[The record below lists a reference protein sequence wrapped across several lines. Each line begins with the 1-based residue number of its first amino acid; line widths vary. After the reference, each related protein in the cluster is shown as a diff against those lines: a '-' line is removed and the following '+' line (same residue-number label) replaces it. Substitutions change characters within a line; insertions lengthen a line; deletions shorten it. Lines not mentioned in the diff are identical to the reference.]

1 MRGASVVSAVVVAVA
16 LCLGASDLLAKAQP
30 PIVIHSMTARPD
42 LIQWQIAAWDWLR
55 ASMTS
60 TSFLVGAGL
69 GVVLAEVGRFVLRW
83 ALRAVGVATAAVNI
97 VVRYRL
103 LAVGIAAAI
112 YYVAA
117 YHVMA

>member
-1 MRGASVVSAVVVAVA
+1 MSAVVLAVA
-16 LCLGASDLLAKAQP
+16 LCLDAGDLLAKAQT

-55 ASMTS
+55 ASVTS
-60 TSFLVGAGL
+60 PSFLVGAGL
-69 GVVLAEVGRFVLRW
+69 GVLLAEVGRFALRW
-83 ALRAVGVATAAVNI
+83 AMRALGLATAAVTF

-103 LAVGIAAAI
+103 LAAGIAAAI